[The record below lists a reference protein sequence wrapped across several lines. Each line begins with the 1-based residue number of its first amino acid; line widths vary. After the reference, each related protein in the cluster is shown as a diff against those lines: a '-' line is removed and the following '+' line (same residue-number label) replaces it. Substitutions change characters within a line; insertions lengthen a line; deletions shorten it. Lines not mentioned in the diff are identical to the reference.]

1 LPESVVITGF
11 NTDIEHNGTI
21 YHVQTEDKGLRA
33 PIILSLIYVGGEI
46 LASKRSP
53 YDDLVSEGF
62 NAQVL
67 AERLHRQHKLICAA
81 ISAGRINDLKRM
93 QQRETVHAQPEG
105 LETQPVPAE
114 VEQVRASAAVDEA
127 PLASPVNVL
136 PHTAAEV
143 GSELPGRA
151 AEEPEFLRVD
161 AEQALHLNLLEE
173 RDFRA
178 GEVVTIRVRVGTGP
192 VEDRAA
198 VVNAEVTVK
207 ILGSEFRP
215 LILRSKTDID
225 GVALVHAWLPRFTTG
240 RAAILIRAVS
250 GDYAAELRRAIH
262 H

>member
-1 LPESVVITGF
+1 VITGF

-21 YHVQTEDKGLRA
+21 YQVQTEDKGLRS

-53 YDDLVSEGF
+53 YDDLVGEGF

-67 AERLHRQHKLICAA
+67 AERLQRQHKLICAA
-81 ISAGRINDLKRM
+81 ISAGRINDLKRL
-93 QQRETVHAQPEG
+93 QQRETVHAQPE

-114 VEQVRASAAVDEA
+114 VEQAPASAAVDEA
-127 PLASPVNVL
+127 PLELPVNVL

-215 LILRSKTDID
+215 LILRSKTDND

>member
-1 LPESVVITGF
+1 MITGF

-21 YHVQTEDKGLRA
+21 YHVQTEDKGLRS

-46 LASKRSP
+46 LASKRAP
-53 YDDLVSEGF
+53 YDDLVANGF

-67 AERLHRQHKLICAA
+67 AERLQRQHKLICAA

-93 QQRETVHAQPEG
+93 QQRETVHAQPEV
-105 LETQPVPAE
+105 LETQPALADVKQVPAGTAMDE
-114 VEQVRASAAVDEA
+114 PPIELPFSA
-127 PLASPVNVL
+127 L
-136 PHTAAEV
+136 PHAEANAGGELPVQQTAA
-143 GSELPGRA
+143 
-151 AEEPEFLRVD
+151 PEFLHVE
-161 AEQALHLNLLEE
+161 AEQALHLSLLEE
-173 RDFRA
+173 REFRA

-192 VEDRAA
+192 VENRVA
-198 VVNAEVTVK
+198 VANAEVTVK